1 MTTTSSSALQ
11 RDWNPGDLWEGY
23 HATSL
28 LEIPEL
34 AKATG
39 VARVFIKNE
48 AERPLGNFKVLG
60 GMVATFQAMK
70 RRADAY
76 LTSKE
81 SSVPLPHLVCASD
94 GNHGLAVASAAQR
107 MGVSATVYLPSCASP
122 VRIERIRAVGGRVV
136 LVEGTYDDAVLAAQT
151 AASHE
156 DGLLISDT
164 ASDSLDP
171 VVRDVMAG
179 YGRMT
184 DELTT
189 QFALRGDIRP
199 THAFIQAGVGGLAA
213 AVAAGLRIDG
223 LTPMRIVVVE
233 PCNAAC
239 VAQALQQ
246 GRPVRIAGSLAT
258 TAEMLSCGLA
268 SAPALDVLLEHR
280 AQSLLVDE
288 VELQAGPSA
297 SLATTGLASTPSG
310 AAGLAGF
317 LVAAANPEKR
327 REYGLDP
334 DSVVLLCN
342 TEGAVE
348 DQNSASD

>member
-1 MTTTSSSALQ
+1 MTTTSSSTLQ

-23 HATSL
+23 QATSL

-34 AKATG
+34 AQATG
-39 VARVFIKNE
+39 VSKVFIKNE
-48 AERPLGNFKVLG
+48 VERPLGNFKVLG
-60 GMVATFQAMK
+60 GMVAAFKAMK

-76 LTSKE
+76 L
-81 SSVPLPHLVCASD
+81 SSNDGAVPLPHLVCASD
-94 GNHGLAVASAAQR
+94 GNHGLAVASAAQH
-107 MGVSATVYLPSCASP
+107 MGVSATVYLPACASP
-122 VRIERIRAVGGRVV
+122 LRIERIRTVGGRVV
-136 LVEGTYDDAVLAAQT
+136 LVEGTYDDAVLAART

-156 DGLLISDT
+156 DGLLIPDTTSDP
-164 ASDSLDP
+164 LDP
-171 VVRDVMAG
+171 VVLDVMRG
-179 YGRMT
+179 YGQMT
-184 DELTT
+184 EELTA
-189 QFALRGDIRP
+189 QFASQGDIRP

-213 AVAAGLRIDG
+213 AVATGLQING
-223 LTPMRIVVVE
+223 LAPIRIVVVE
-233 PCNAAC
+233 PRNAAC
-239 VAQALQQ
+239 VAHALQQ
-246 GRPVRIAGSLAT
+246 GRPVRIAGSLGT

-280 AQSLLVDE
+280 ARSLLVDE

-334 DSVVLLCN
+334 NSVVLLFN

-348 DQNSASD
+348 DQKPTSH